1 MRHWL
6 FSCKRVSA
14 LISQSM
20 DRKLPLY
27 KRMGIQFHLMM
38 CVLCRRY
45 RKQLLLIRSVLQE
58 SNRRN
63 DSPCDKLPAD
73 ARGRIEKEITKK
85 IACGDSCKRP

>member
-6 FSCKRVSA
+6 FSCKKISA

-27 KRMGIQFHLMM
+27 NRVGIQFHLMM
-38 CVLCRRY
+38 CALCRRY
-45 RKQLLLIRSVLQE
+45 RKQLLLIRSVFHK
-58 SNRRN
+58 SNKG
-63 DSPCDKLPAD
+63 DESPCDKLPAD
-73 ARGRIEKEITKK
+73 ARERIEKEITKK